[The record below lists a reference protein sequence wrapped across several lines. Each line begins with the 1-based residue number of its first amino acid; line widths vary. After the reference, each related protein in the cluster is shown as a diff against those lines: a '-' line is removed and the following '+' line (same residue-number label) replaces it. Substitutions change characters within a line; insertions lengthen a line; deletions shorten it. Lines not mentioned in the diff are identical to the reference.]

1 MSLPRVVDAR
11 YAGGYRVWL
20 RFADGLSG
28 ELDLTSELW
37 GTVFEPLKDP
47 AEFAKLRVDSDL
59 DTIVWPNGA
68 DLSPEWLHA
77 ALKAVATQRP
87 AAE

>member
-1 MSLPRVVDAR
+1 MLPKVIDVR
-11 YAGGYRVWL
+11 YAGDYRVWL

-28 ELDLTSELW
+28 EIDLAAELW
-37 GTVFEPLKDP
+37 GPVFEPLQDKEQFARVRADP
-47 AEFAKLRVDSDL
+47 DL

-68 DLSPEWLHA
+68 DLSPEWLYS
-77 ALKAVATQRP
+77 ALQRALSRRS

>member
-1 MSLPRVVDAR
+1 MRLRVVDAR
-11 YAGGYRVWL
+11 YAGEYRVWL

-28 ELDLTSELW
+28 ELDLAAELW
-37 GTVFEPLKDP
+37 GPIFEPLKDKT
-47 AEFAKLRVDSDL
+47 EFAKLRADPDL

-68 DLSPEWLHA
+68 DFSPEWLRERLEA
-77 ALKAVATQRP
+77 ALAKKG